1 MLDFL
6 LAIVTHTPT
15 WVWAVFGLIV
25 WAGLAQARTR
35 DVAARRVIL
44 MPVILLAFSLWG
56 ASSAFGRAGLALVLA
71 LWGIGIAL
79 GWSSNRVLD
88 LPRQVS
94 ANADGSFRVG
104 GSFAPMLLML
114 CVFLA
119 RYVNGVALAI
129 KPALATNPGYVIAA
143 TLVFALPAGLFAAR
157 SRKVWAARRSAG
169 TLAAA

>member
-6 LAIVTHTPT
+6 LAIAAHTPT
-15 WVWAVFGLIV
+15 WVWAALALIV
-25 WAGLAQARTR
+25 WAGLAQTRTR
-35 DVAARRVIL
+35 DIAARRVIL
-44 MPVILLAFSLWG
+44 VPAILAAFSLWG
-56 ASSAFGRAGLALVLA
+56 VSSAFGHAGLALVLA
-71 LWGIGIAL
+71 LWGIGLAL

-104 GSFAPMLLML
+104 GSFAPMALML

-129 KPALATNPGYVIAA
+129 RPGLATNAGYVVAA

-157 SRKVWAARRSAG
+157 SRKVWAARETARP
-169 TLAAA
+169 LAAA